1 MKNTTKR
8 KMKKINRILFGRTAF
23 VIFSVLMQFA
33 FFFVLA
39 NWMYRYSM
47 LVYIICVLIG
57 ALVVI
62 HIFNEN
68 SNSSFKMAWML
79 PVLIIPV
86 FGTLMYIFVN
96 LQFGTKIMRKRLD
109 MLDEQLHE
117 SEEYNR
123 EIYDELEAVS
133 DGENGLSRYLYNAGD
148 FPAYKDNN
156 IMFFPLGENKFEEMI
171 KQLKAAKKFIFMEYF
186 IVTDSYMWRTI
197 LDILKQ
203 KVAEGVEVRFMYD
216 GMCSLVLLPFG
227 YYKELESY
235 GIQSRPFSQIRPVLS
250 TVQNNRDHRKILVI
264 DGETAFTGGINLADE
279 YIDRLDRFGHWKD
292 TAVMIKG
299 DAVKCFTYMFLKMWQ
314 VAGKK
319 SSIEQSE
326 LKKYILDVDADAC
339 MHEFDRKNELIRGG
353 GYVIPYGDS
362 PFSSERIGKR
372 VYVDILNRASKY
384 VHIMT
389 PYLILDDEMIETLSY
404 CAKRGVETVIIMP
417 HIPDKIYAYL
427 LARTYYLELINN
439 GVQIY
444 EYTPGFVHAKEFIS
458 DDERATVGT
467 VNLDFRSMYLH
478 FECGA
483 YIYKNKVIDDIELDF
498 QKTLEKCQKITPED
512 CRKYPWY
519 KKAAGQILRL
529 IAPLM

>member
-1 MKNTTKR
+1 MKKITR
-8 KMKKINRILFGRTAF
+8 KMKKISKLLFGRTAF
-23 VIFSVLMQFA
+23 VIFSVLMQLA
-33 FFFVLA
+33 FFIIIA
-39 NWMYRYSM
+39 NWMYSYSV
-47 LVYIICVLIG
+47 LVYIIFVLIG

-68 SNSSFKMAWML
+68 SNASFKMAWML

-96 LQFGTKIMRKRLD
+96 LQLGTKIMRRRLALID
-109 MLDEQLHE
+109 KQLHE
-117 SEEYNR
+117 SEEYNQ
-123 EIYDELEAVS
+123 EIYDELEGVS
-133 DGENGLSRYLYNAGD
+133 HGENGLSRYLYNAGD
-148 FPAYKDNN
+148 FPAYKDNG
-156 IMFFPLGENKFEEMI
+156 IMFFPLGENKFEEMQ

-203 KVAEGVEVRFMYD
+203 KAAEGVEVRFMYD
-216 GMCSLVLLPFG
+216 GMCSLMLLPYG
-227 YYKELESY
+227 YYKELEKF

-264 DGETAFTGGINLADE
+264 DGETVFTGGINLADE

-299 DAVKCFTYMFLKMWQ
+299 DAVKSFTYMFLKMWQ

-319 SSIEQSE
+319 SSIEQDE
-326 LKKYILDVDADAC
+326 LKKYILNVSRERC
-339 MHEFDRKNELIRGG
+339 MREFDRDNELIRSG

-372 VYVDILNRASKY
+372 VYVDILNRATKY

-389 PYLILDDEMIETLSY
+389 PYLILDDEMIAALCY
-404 CAKRGVETVIIMP
+404 CAKRGVETIIIMP
-417 HIPDKIYAYL
+417 HIPDKVYAYL
-427 LARTYYLELINN
+427 LARTYYLELIEK
-439 GVQIY
+439 GVHIY

-458 DDERATVGT
+458 DDVRATVGT

-483 YIYKNKVIDDIELDF
+483 YIYKNEVIRDIELDF
-498 QKTLEKCQKITPED
+498 MKTLEKCQKITPED
-512 CRKYPWY
+512 CKKYPWY